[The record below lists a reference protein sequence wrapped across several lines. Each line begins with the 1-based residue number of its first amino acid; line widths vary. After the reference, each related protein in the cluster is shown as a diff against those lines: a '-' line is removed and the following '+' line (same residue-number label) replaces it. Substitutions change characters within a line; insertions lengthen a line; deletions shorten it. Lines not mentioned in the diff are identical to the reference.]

1 MRDSCPDLVDVGPR
15 DGLQGIGPFVP
26 TTQKIAMIEG
36 LAAAGLRRIEIGS
49 FASPRALPQ
58 LADIREVLAA
68 ARAIPG
74 LDPQVLVPNEK
85 YGLLALEAGV
95 DFVAFVIS
103 VSAAHSRSNVR
114 CTPEEAAEEYAGLIA
129 AAGPDTRIR
138 LNLATAFDCP
148 FDGRVPQAAVLAL
161 LDRLVPLRP
170 DVEICLCD
178 TTGRGVPDQVEAL
191 FRAAIARFPQVA
203 NWGVHTHDTYG
214 LGLANAW
221 AAVGAGA
228 SVIDSAVG
236 GLGGCPFAPG
246 ATGNVAT
253 EDVVWMLERMGY
265 RTGVDLGQLLQCAHA
280 AAALDGACSGG
291 RVRNAIGG

>member
-1 MRDSCPDLVDVGPR
+1 M
-15 DGLQGIGPFVP
+15 
-26 TTQKIAMIEG
+26 
-36 LAAAGLRRIEIGS
+36 RRIEIGS

-58 LADIREVLAA
+58 LADIREVFLA

-74 LDPQVLVPNEK
+74 LDLQVLVPNEK
-85 YGLLALEAGV
+85 YGLLALESGV
-95 DFVAFVIS
+95 DFLAFVIS

-114 CTPEEAAEEYAGLIA
+114 RTPEEVVEEYERLVV
-129 AAGPDTRIR
+129 AAGPGTRIR
-138 LNLATAFDCP
+138 LNIATAFDCP
-148 FDGRVPQAAVLAL
+148 FDGRVSQAAVLAL
-161 LDRLVPLRP
+161 LDRLVPVRP

-191 FRAAIARFPQVA
+191 FRTAIARFPQVID
-203 NWGVHTHDTYG
+203 WGVHTHDTYG

-221 AAVGAGA
+221 AACDAGA
-228 SVIDSAVG
+228 SVIDSAVA

-265 RTGVDLGQLLQCAHA
+265 RTGVALDRLLQSARA
-280 AAALDGACSGG
+280 AAGLAGACSGG
-291 RVRNAIGG
+291 RVRYAIGG